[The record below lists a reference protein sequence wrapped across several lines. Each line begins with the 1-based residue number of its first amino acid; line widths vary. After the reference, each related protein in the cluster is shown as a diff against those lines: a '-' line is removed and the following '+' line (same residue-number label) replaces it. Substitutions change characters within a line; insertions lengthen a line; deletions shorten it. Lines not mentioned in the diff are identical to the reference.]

1 MYNENKQTK
10 WLATPGKSH
19 SLTVHVKGC
28 LAGIACFLHHGQLT
42 CKSQHYEC
50 DNKEKKI
57 LTRMKYSTPPP
68 QKILVSTTQGS

>member
-19 SLTVHVKGC
+19 SLTVHVKGR

-50 DNKEKKI
+50 DNKEKNPYKNEIQHPKKI
-57 LTRMKYSTPPP
+57 L
-68 QKILVSTTQGS
+68 ISTTQGS